1 MDRAFA
7 IENARER
14 ERLKSFVTR
23 LKDAQL
29 SQSIDGRW
37 TIAVALAH
45 LAFWDQR
52 SLCLM
57 RKWKSSG
64 VVPFPIDFDLANESL
79 LPLWQALSPRAA
91 ANLAVSSAEAIDRE
105 LEAAPADLIA
115 EIEKLGERF
124 RLYRSEHRKLH
135 LDEMEEVLKR
145 LDSADQV

>member
-1 MDRAFA
+1 MDKAFA
-7 IENARER
+7 IENACER
-14 ERLKSFVTR
+14 ERLTLLASR
-23 LKDAQL
+23 LTDAQL
-29 SQSIDGRW
+29 SLPLNGDW

-64 VVPFPIDFDLANESL
+64 VAACPIDFDLTNDSL

-91 ANLAVSSAEAIDRE
+91 ANLAVSSAEKIDRE
-105 LEAAPADLIA
+105 LEEAPSDLVSA
-115 EIEKLGERF
+115 IEKLGDRF

-135 LDEMEEVLKR
+135 LDEIEEALKR
-145 LDSADQV
+145 LDSAQA